1 MNCPYCKNDDL
12 KVIDSRSDTNSVR
25 RRRECTACAKR
36 FTTYER
42 IENYHLMVSKQDG
55 RREDFNRSKLINGLT
70 KACAKRPISMADIER
85 IVNEIENEFTKT
97 ATIEISSTKLGEVV
111 MAKLKELDRVAY
123 IRWASVYRD
132 FQDVESFQEV
142 VSDLLQS

>member
-1 MNCPYCKNDDL
+1 
-12 KVIDSRSDTNSVR
+12 
-25 RRRECTACAKR
+25 
-36 FTTYER
+36 
-42 IENYHLMVSKQDG
+42 MVSKQDG

>member
-70 KACAKRPISMADIER
+70 KACAKRPISMADIKR
-85 IVNEIENEFTKT
+85 IVNET
-97 ATIEISSTKLGEVV
+97 
-111 MAKLKELDRVAY
+111 
-123 IRWASVYRD
+123 
-132 FQDVESFQEV
+132 
-142 VSDLLQS
+142 

>member
-85 IVNEIENEFTKT
+85 IVNEIENEITKT

>member
-1 MNCPYCKNDDL
+1 MTCPYCKNDDL